1 MYVLY
6 EGKVLRN
13 LSAKFGISSSNSSP
27 LGPLGHT
34 GNWSWL
40 RFIAQFVLLT
50 SACYIY
56 LPIVTYII

>member
-6 EGKVLRN
+6 VGKVLKN
-13 LSAKFGISSSNSSP
+13 LSAKFGMSSSNIS
-27 LGPLGHT
+27 PLGHT
-34 GNWSWL
+34 GYWSWL

-56 LPIVTYII
+56 LPIVTYIV